1 MCLIY
6 VQQSWNRF
14 GYIKLWGERRLNI
27 FPPIVQPNIK
37 MKGET
42 NTIKEKNPY
51 KYNGEST
58 HISPHS
64 KALLNTDNQQLTNN
78 KKVYIE
84 CYVC

>member
-1 MCLIY
+1 
-6 VQQSWNRF
+6 
-14 GYIKLWGERRLNI
+14 
-27 FPPIVQPNIK
+27 

-78 KKVYIE
+78 KKVFIE